1 MCTGQHSALQYST
14 VKHITVLHGVV
25 HYGTLL
31 AAVQYEYTAQ
41 CKWSAVQDLVY
52 ITVQYVYAV
61 QYAMCPW
68 YIHMVYMMDM

>member
-25 HYGTLL
+25 HHGTLL

-41 CKWSAVQDLVY
+41 CKWSAVQVY
-52 ITVQYVYAV
+52 ITVQYVCAV

-68 YIHMVYMMDM
+68 YIHMVYMDM